1 MEIQM
6 SETIKIRCSSLP
18 RLAACP
24 GSLKACEGIPSK
36 SSAVSEMGTQ
46 THQAIE
52 DHFMRVPCSVV
63 LDDRQQRV
71 SGWFIYNAEEIIAS
85 HGGARDVY
93 PELQLSGI
101 IADGFEI
108 TGKPDLIVL
117 CNDGKWLL
125 FDWKCG
131 FAEVPK
137 AAANIQLMG
146 YAWLLSTNEGIC
158 AGIEAYLFNA
168 GGDRD
173 KSMTGTSYDRD
184 SIGLAKCKLTD
195 IVQSAVLRDV
205 RNPGDDQ
212 CKYCQAK
219 CSTRCPE
226 TLESLTMPPIV
237 RECLLPENK
246 EEAAALRKAAKSF
259 IALAESYIDRID
271 AEVRAYPEEW
281 AGQFVLQSTG
291 STRKIESAQE
301 AYRVIVEE
309 NAMLSA
315 EQFLGLVSVPIGKLE
330 AALKE
335 PLKDTGVPVKDHKAF
350 VAALLG
356 DNLKSEEKAM
366 SVKAVSK

>member
-1 MEIQM
+1 M

-18 RLAACP
+18 RLALCP
-24 GSLKACEGIPSK
+24 GSLKACEGILSKPSPV
-36 SSAVSEMGTQ
+36 AEMGTQ

-52 DHFMRVPCSVV
+52 DHFLKRAGHTT
-63 LDDRQQRV
+63 LDARQEKV
-71 SGWFIYNAEEIIAS
+71 ASWFICKAEEIIAA
-85 HGGARDVY
+85 HGGAKDVY

-108 TGKPDLIVL
+108 TGKPDLLVL

-131 FAEVPK
+131 FAEVPR

-146 YAWLLSTNEGIC
+146 YAWLLSTNEGVS

-168 GGDRD
+168 GGSREQ
-173 KSMTGTSYDRD
+173 STTGTMYDRD

-205 RNPGDDQ
+205 RNPGEEQ

-219 CSTRCPE
+219 CTTRCLE
-226 TLESLTMPPIV
+226 TLERVATGSALLVLPDD
-237 RECLLPENK
+237 LLPAVK
-246 EEAAALRKAAKSF
+246 ADAAALRGKAKEL
-259 IALAESYIDRID
+259 IRLAEAYIDQID
-271 AEVRAYPEEW
+271 DAVKASPEAWSE
-281 AGQFVLQSTG
+281 FFTLQSTG

-301 AYRVIVEE
+301 AYRVVVEE
-309 NAMLSA
+309 SGMLSA
-315 EQFLGLVSVPIGKLE
+315 VEFLGLVSVPIGKLE

-335 PLKDTGVPVKDHKAF
+335 PLRAGGAPVKDHKAL
-350 VAALLG
+350 VATMLG
-356 DNLKSEEKAM
+356 DNLKLEEKAM
-366 SVKAVSK
+366 SLKAVSK

>member
-1 MEIQM
+1 M
-6 SETIKIRCSSLP
+6 SEITKIRCSSLP

-71 SGWFIYNAEEIIAS
+71 ASWFIYNAEEIIEA
-85 HGGARDVY
+85 HGGAKDVY

-108 TGKPDLIVL
+108 TGKPDLIVR

-125 FDWKCG
+125 FDWKAG

-146 YAWLLSTNEGIC
+146 YAWLLSTNEGIS

-173 KSMTGTSYDRD
+173 KSMTGTNYDRD
-184 SIGLAKCKLTD
+184 SIGFAKSKLTG

-205 RNPGDDQ
+205 RNPSEDA

-219 CSTRCPE
+219 CTTRCPE
-226 TLESLTMPPIV
+226 TLERVATGSALLVMP
-237 RECLLPENK
+237 EDLLPAIKQDAADLRGKAK
-246 EEAAALRKAAKSF
+246 ELIK
-259 IALAESYIDRID
+259 LAEAYIARID
-271 AEVRAYPEEW
+271 DEVKANPEAWAE
-281 AGQFVLQSTG
+281 FFTLQSTG
-291 STRKIESAQE
+291 STRTIKDAQA
-301 AYRVIVEE
+301 AYNEIVEV
-309 NAMLSA
+309 NHLLDAPTFLS
-315 EQFLGLVSVPIGKLE
+315 LVSLPIGKLE
-330 AALKE
+330 EACKPVLKE
-335 PLKDTGVPVKDHKAF
+335 RGVPVKDQKMMIAG
-350 VAALLG
+350 LLG
-356 DNLKSEEKAM
+356 DNLELKEKSQT
-366 SVKAVSK
+366 VKEVKK